1 MIDVFDRL
9 AAALA
14 DRYRL
19 VREVGAGGMA
29 TVFLAHDIKHDR
41 PVAIKVLKP
50 ELGAV
55 LGVER
60 FLSEI
65 KVTANLQHPNLL
77 PLFESGEVEGLLY
90 YVMPFVAGETLR
102 ARLERE
108 KQLPV
113 DEAVRLSVA
122 IAQALDYAH
131 RRGVIHRDLKPE
143 NILLADG
150 QPLVADFGIALAVSK
165 AGGQR
170 VTQTG
175 LSLGTPQYMSPEQ
188 ATGDRAVDAR
198 TDIYSLGAMTYEML
212 TGEPPHSGTTAQA
225 IIAKLMTEEV
235 RPLTVLRRSVP
246 AHVDA
251 SVRHALEKMA
261 ADRFATASEYAQALQ
276 GKGDAAT
283 LSRYFPVVS
292 GASVPAVT
300 RGRTLREAAAWTA
313 AIVAL
318 GAVAWMRLHPP
329 DVPETPVVRMTI
341 EPPANELVI
350 VGGFPIA
357 ISPAGD
363 RVAYVTSS
371 VTGYR
376 TVVQKVSELGTRV
389 TIADRSLKNLTFS
402 PDGREIAYSEAFD
415 IRRVSVEGGSSRLV
429 ANTGTRPV
437 NGLVWTADG
446 TILVGSNA
454 GLFSAPA
461 AGGAVTPVAGKAT
474 SDGAVDPML
483 LPDGRTVIATSGS
496 ARKLIAITLETGAV
510 TDIGLV
516 GTALRL
522 IEDHL
527 VYVTASGDLMTTAF
541 DVSARHATGEPVS
554 MEKGVYGVG
563 LSQSGTLGYLPVAQQ
578 SRLMLAG
585 GGSEVALREELADY
599 ETPRFSP
606 DGRRIAVSI
615 GNGDGADIWVL
626 DRVDG
631 TFTRLTT
638 AGRNTAPEWSPDGT
652 RILFRSVAVDL
663 QTFLLGRTPILWA
676 PVDGSAKADTLFLA
690 AADVEVNEAILS
702 PDERWL
708 VLRTAPGPKYPREI
722 FAVDLKGDRKLQPM
736 ATGPSSEQMP
746 RLSPNGK
753 WLAYQSDQSGRTE
766 VYVRPFPNE
775 GARVQVSNAGGGE
788 PMWDR
793 SGRTL
798 FYRAADGITAVPVTA
813 AAEFSI
819 GVRTLVLA
827 TTDPPDA
834 THQSYDVAPDGAHF
848 LLLKRA
854 GGEAKAIVVHNW
866 RRELREKLKKGT
878 P

>member
-1 MIDVFDRL
+1 MTDVFDRL
-9 AAALA
+9 TAALG
-14 DRYRL
+14 RSYRL
-19 VREVGAGGMA
+19 DREVGAGGMA

-41 PVAIKVLKP
+41 AVAIKVLKP

-77 PLFESGEVEGLLY
+77 PLFESGEADGLLF
-90 YVMPFVAGETLR
+90 YVMPFVEGETLR
-102 ARLERE
+102 ARIERE

-225 IIAKLMTEEV
+225 IIAKLMTEDV
-235 RPLTVLRRSVP
+235 RALTVLRRSVP

-283 LSRYFPVVS
+283 LSRYLAVAS
-292 GASVPAVT
+292 GASAPAAT

-318 GAVAWMRLHPP
+318 GVVAWMRLHPP
-329 DVPETPVVRMTI
+329 DVPETPVVRTTI

-446 TILVGSNA
+446 TILVGSSE

-461 AGGAVTPVAGKAT
+461 AGGSVTAVAGKAT

-483 LPDGRTVIATSGS
+483 LPDGRTVIATNGS
-496 ARKLIAITLETGAV
+496 ARKLIAITLESGAV

-563 LSQSGTLGYLPVAQQ
+563 LSQSGTLGYLPVARQ

-585 GGSEVALREELADY
+585 GGSGVVLREEWADY

-638 AGRNTAPEWSPDGT
+638 DGRNTAPEWSPDGK
-652 RILFRSVAVDL
+652 RILFKSVAVDR
-663 QTFLLGRTPILWA
+663 QASALGRTPILWS

-722 FAVDLKGDRKLQPM
+722 FAVDLKGDRTLQPM

-766 VYVRPFPNE
+766 VYVRPFPND

-793 SGRTL
+793 TGRTL

-813 AAEFSI
+813 GAEFSI
-819 GVRTLVLA
+819 GARTLVLA

-834 THQSYDVAPDGAHF
+834 THQSYDVAPDGTHF
-848 LLLKRA
+848 LLRKRA

-866 RRELREKLKKGT
+866 RRELREKLKKGA